1 MNLATRQARVV
12 TVLDGDLTPSGAELA
27 RITESTGFP
36 ARVLWDTARENT
48 RVVLDVQGLK
58 VS

>member
-1 MNLATRQARVV
+1 MATRQARVV
-12 TVLDGDLTPSGAELA
+12 TVLNEGLTPSASELA
-27 RITESTGFP
+27 KIAGSTGFP

-58 VS
+58 VG